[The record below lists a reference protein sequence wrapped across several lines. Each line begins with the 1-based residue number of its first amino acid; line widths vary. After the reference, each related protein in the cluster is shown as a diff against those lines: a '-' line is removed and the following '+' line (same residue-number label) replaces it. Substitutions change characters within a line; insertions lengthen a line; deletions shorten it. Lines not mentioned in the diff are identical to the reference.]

1 MVINKFAVH
10 PLLRKLIGESVV
22 NEKKG
27 SSRCTHHFG
36 YLTGLSKNTSMPEE
50 CLTCPEML
58 ECRNVLS
65 PPNLRARVFNPD
77 YLNVKIEE
85 SRHRET
91 QAYLIFVAGVVLL
104 VGGLLETV
112 IAIEDPDWFLFFP
125 YKWTPDTYSQGAYAR
140 LGLFMVLNGFFLLGL
155 GIVLGIS
162 FWFTGKKYLNQLN
175 EVYAMKRNEESKV
188 SRINQELTISS
199 DRQPKKGKDEEL
211 KECVNHLTLK
221 MDLSEADSIW
231 YCKHLGHHWREL

>member
-1 MVINKFAVH
+1 MNKFAVH
-10 PLLRKLIGESVV
+10 PLLRNLLGETVA
-22 NEKKG
+22 NEKKV
-27 SSRCTHHFG
+27 SPRCTHHFG
-36 YLTGLSKNTSMPEE
+36 YLTVFSQITSMPEE

-58 ECRNVLS
+58 ECRNVVNH
-65 PPNLRARVFNPD
+65 PNLRARVFD
-77 YLNVKIEE
+77 LDCLTVQIEE

-125 YKWTPDTYSQGAYAR
+125 YKLTPDTYGQYAYAR

-175 EVYAMKRNEESKV
+175 EAYVMKRNEESKA
-188 SRINQELTISS
+188 SRINQELTIPSN
-199 DRQPKKGKDEEL
+199 RQPKKGKDDKL

-221 MDLSEADSIW
+221 MHLSEADSIW